1 MKTLIN
7 MVNLPRNISRYSKK
21 RLIEN
26 NTGDTIKK
34 EEFFNILYFLAG
46 VIFLISNYL
55 LRSHKYLYLS
65 IGGMALLTIITYF
78 INRGALSKIDT
89 VNSSITKIILKDENG
104 KTVKLWEI
112 KNQNSLLIGKKTS
125 NNEVDIDLS
134 MSIYSSLISREH
146 AIMNFSGNKWYFE
159 DIGSSNG
166 SGLKRKRE
174 DKKIKV
180 EEGKSYRVYSGD
192 TIYIAN
198 TMLFLK

>member
-7 MVNLPRNISRYSKK
+7 IVNLPRNISRYNKK
-21 RLIEN
+21 RLIEI
-26 NTGDTIKK
+26 NTGESIKK
-34 EEFFNILYFLAG
+34 EEFFNILYFLTG
-46 VIFLISNYL
+46 IIFLISNYL
-55 LRSHKYLYLS
+55 LRSYKYLYLS
-65 IGGMALLTIITYF
+65 ISGMALLTIITYF

-89 VNSSITKIILKDENG
+89 VNTSITKIILKDENG

-134 MSIYSSLISREH
+134 ISIYSSLISREH

-159 DIGSSNG
+159 DVGSSNG

-180 EEGKSYRVYSGD
+180 EEGKSYRIYSGD